1 MPVVTTQII
10 NQYYEDYK
18 NTEIIFSRQII
29 NILRMDPRQI
39 YIKYDGLQWPCIVN
53 STSFTQAKI
62 ILGTKSGAYAMLS
75 TKPGITVNLKF
86 CFYQTDGQ
94 LMTFFVTGKVSLMEP
109 YMNSSELSIITIQY
123 SQRPPE
129 DLIVMIG
136 NLLDANINATK
147 RKDERILITQDSMR
161 KLGLQKKELIVTI
174 QNIPR
179 HCILQDISFGGA
191 KVILLG
197 LARYLIDKE
206 AMLQIAFEDPNETIL
221 IKGVITATDFM
232 EGRKDI
238 VYVSI
243 KFNEESVSMSY
254 KMRINQY
261 ITTIRKKDLNI
272 TFADDVSEPHADSST
287 ASK

>member
-1 MPVVTTQII
+1 MPVVTTQTI
-10 NQYYEDYK
+10 NHYYEDYK
-18 NTEIIFSRQII
+18 NTEIAFSKQII

-39 YIKYDGLQWPCIVN
+39 YIKCDGLQWPCIVN

-62 ILGTKSGAYAMLS
+62 ILGTKSGAYTTLS

-136 NLLDANINATK
+136 NLLDANVNAAK

-161 KLGLQKKELIVTI
+161 KLGLQKKELMVTI

-179 HCILQDISFGGA
+179 HCILQDLSFGGA
-191 KVILLG
+191 RVILLG

-206 AMLQIAFEDPNETIL
+206 AMLQLDFEDPNETML

-238 VYVSI
+238 VCVSI

-272 TFADDVSEPHADSST
+272 TFAEDGSEPQADSST